1 MSLTPLASD
10 RAAAA
15 PSAGAGHRSPGRM
28 ALRRFLRHRAAVG
41 SLVVLTLIILAVLG
55 AGVLAQYDPNA
66 TDLSAIRS
74 APDPDHWLGT
84 DGTGRD
90 VFARLLHAGR
100 VSLGVGVASAALAV
114 VLGVVLGSLAG
125 MLGGWVDG
133 LIMRLADIFLSFPS
147 LVVMIVLAGIFGPS
161 VATMIIAIGIFQWPI
176 CGRLVRGSA
185 LAIRENEYI
194 LASRATGAHPWW
206 LITRH
211 ILPAVMPPVVVAA
224 TLSVAG
230 SIGLEATLSFLGLGI
245 QPPTASWGNML
256 NEAQSLTVI
265 RNQPW
270 LWLPPGL
277 AVAITVLGVNFI
289 GDGLRDA
296 LDPKQAGR

>member
-1 MSLTPLASD
+1 MTVAPLATE
-10 RAAAA
+10 RATTAV
-15 PSAGAGHRSPGRM
+15 PTRGGHRSPGRM
-28 ALRRFLRHRAAVG
+28 ALRRFLKHRAAVV
-41 SLVVLTLIILAVLG
+41 SLIVLAVIVLAVLG
-55 AGVLAQYDPNA
+55 ADLIAQFPPNA

-74 APDPDHWLGT
+74 KPTAEHWLGT

-100 VSLGVGVASAALAV
+100 VSLGVGIASAALAV
-114 VLGVVLGSLAG
+114 ILGIVLGSLAG

-147 LVVMIVLAGIFGPS
+147 LVVMIVLAGILGPS
-161 VATMIIAIGIFQWPI
+161 VVTMIIAIGVFQWPI

-185 LAIRENEYI
+185 LSIRENEYI

-206 LITRH
+206 VITRH
-211 ILPAVMPPVVVAA
+211 ILPAVLPPVVVAG

-296 LDPKQAGR
+296 LDPKQGS